1 MKNSNYL
8 PVLPLY
14 ILFLILCTTFFCIN
28 PNGTEEERE
37 KNNPRNLSNKK
48 TAFIYNVI
56 PNDPSATISVEYSK
70 AINTFSVALLNEVYK
85 NPQIT
90 HTNVTLS
97 PFSISRVL
105 AVLTEGASG
114 ESKKELLQALGG
126 QAALD
131 DANAA
136 LAQLLYADN
145 SIILQC
151 ADAIWVNGQ
160 YSLNQEYKKTVQ
172 KKYGVAI
179 QSLTSNNKEQIA
191 STINN
196 WTSTNTNNYIKK
208 VVDPQRISDY
218 WVLSITNAIYFEADW
233 TSPFSVTE
241 TRHSPFQS
249 PTGTISVNMM
259 NSSYQHKTRK
269 TPVYE
274 NAKLYYGTGNKNF
287 FYLDVYMPLSE
298 TIEEFL
304 ESGCLDALSNNDT
317 LSTGSLQMPKFSL
330 SKEIDLIPV
339 LKNLGVKDIFDPA
352 KADLSGILKDST
364 LVYVDQVKHVAGIK
378 TDEEGT
384 KAYTVTALGGS
395 AGCEDLPNV
404 ILDKPFIFF
413 IRAGQNGLVLFAG
426 VVNNPNEL

>member
-1 MKNSNYL
+1 MKNQYT
-8 PVLPLY
+8 LPLY

-85 NPQIT
+85 DPQIT

-97 PFSISRVL
+97 PFSISRSL

-114 ESKKELLQALGG
+114 ESKNELLQALGG
-126 QAALD
+126 QTALD

-136 LAQLLYADN
+136 LKQLLYVDN

-151 ADAIWVNGQ
+151 ADAIWLNEC
-160 YSLNQEYKKTVQ
+160 YSLNQEYKETVQ

-179 QSLTSNNKEQIA
+179 QSLASNNKEQIA
-191 STINN
+191 STINSWIN
-196 WTSTNTNNYIKK
+196 TNTNNYIKK
-208 VVDPQRISDY
+208 VIDPKTISDY
-218 WVLSITNAIYFEADW
+218 WALFITNAIYFEADW
-233 TSPFSVTE
+233 TSPFSATE
-241 TRHSPFQS
+241 TRLSPFQS

-259 NSSYQHKTRK
+259 SSGYQHKTRK

-287 FYLDVYMPLSE
+287 FYLDIYMPVSGS
-298 TIEEFL
+298 IEEFL
-304 ESGCLDALSNNDT
+304 ESSCLSSLSNDDS
-317 LSTGSLQMPKFSL
+317 LSTGTLQMPKFAF

-339 LKNLGVKDIFDPA
+339 LKNLGVKDIFDSS
-352 KADLSGILKDST
+352 KADLSGILKDSIP
-364 LVYVDQVKHVAGIK
+364 LYVNQVRHIAGIK

-384 KAYTVTALGGS
+384 KAYAVTVIALVGNS
-395 AGCEDLPNV
+395 ADFSPNV
-404 ILDKPFIFF
+404 VLDKPFIFF